1 MSVLKDVLD
10 GVRQV
15 LVLTDEVRRNAT
27 AVSALAIE
35 VRGMDARLIAVETK
49 VEVMLGLATAKAA
62 QPREAL
68 PSAPNKARG
77 RKRD

>member
-49 VEVMLGLATAKAA
+49 VDVMLGLATAKAA

-68 PSAPNKARG
+68 PSVSSKARG

>member
-27 AVSALAIE
+27 AVSALAIDFCF
-35 VRGMDARLIAVETK
+35 VFVLLMI
-49 VEVMLGLATAKAA
+49 
-62 QPREAL
+62 P
-68 PSAPNKARG
+68 
-77 RKRD
+77 